1 MSRPCTVVPYLPAA
15 RLAVLLALR
24 GLRPGAALRRRG
36 AVVQV
41 ELLAPEL
48 LLDVPVL
55 ILEAL
60 APLLAALL
68 ARARALVVVEVARQ
82 VRRRAERIERPR
94 HIVL

>member
-1 MSRPCTVVPYLPAA
+1 MSYLPAA
-15 RLAVLLALR
+15 RLGVLLALR

-55 ILEAL
+55 VLEARL
-60 APLLAALL
+60 APLLVAQL